1 MGPDRLLRIKG
12 RLQKSHLSFEEKH
25 PIILPKGH
33 LSVLMVPAQ
42 HFRCKHAGVD
52 TMICMLR
59 SSYWIVGLRRLAKR
73 VKRECVS
80 CQRQDSQACNQK
92 AGPLSSLRVSESPP
106 FSVTRL
112 DFAGPLYASD
122 LPGQKLYFLLFT
134 CAVVRAIH
142 LELVDSP
149 TGSDCMLAIRRFCA
163 RRGMVHTFYSDNA
176 KTFVSTAKL
185 LVSQLGPDAP
195 VWKLIVPRSHWW
207 GGW

>member
-1 MGPDRLLRIKG
+1 MTWLHGLRTATSIKNGKKLQASQVFRL
-12 RLQKSHLSFEEKH
+12 
-25 PIILPKGH
+25 
-33 LSVLMVPAQ
+33 
-42 HFRCKHAGVD
+42 RCKHAGVD

-134 CAVVRAIH
+134 CTVVRVKH
-142 LELVDSP
+142 LELVDSL
-149 TGSDCMLAIRRFCA
+149 TVSDCMLAICRFLLEEEWYT
-163 RRGMVHTFYSDNA
+163 H
-176 KTFVSTAKL
+176 STETMLKL
-185 LVSQLGPDAP
+185 LSVQPNC
-195 VWKLIVPRSHWW
+195 
-207 GGW
+207 